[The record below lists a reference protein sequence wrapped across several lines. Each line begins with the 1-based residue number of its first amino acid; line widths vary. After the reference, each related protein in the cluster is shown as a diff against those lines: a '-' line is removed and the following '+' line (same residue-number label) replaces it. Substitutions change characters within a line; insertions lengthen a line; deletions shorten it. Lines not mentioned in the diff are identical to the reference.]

1 MKSESK
7 RPVSIED
14 LLRLKRAER
23 PAPEFWGEFDRQ
35 LRAKQLAALVA
46 KRPWWHS
53 LPRVLPRFSRYHLAF
68 GASAALAV
76 TFVVLRDDTPENISP
91 LGQAPVT
98 RVAATHE
105 SSTPTASIVT
115 PVRAENA
122 APTAVVANSA
132 IDSSDLVAAAS
143 ARPVEHVLAS
153 DATLPGELSQM
164 VALIGGG
171 AATQSDEASPSARH
185 IAANLAVV
193 QSADPVIGRGLLG
206 SVADRVAAAKP
217 SEPLHQIAS
226 PVSKRR
232 SHMLTAMVSMASFDS
247 SPNTTE
253 RVASQINEEQLYD
266 RVRRLGGRGD
276 RLHIKF

>member
-1 MKSESK
+1 MKPESK

-23 PAPEFWGEFDRQ
+23 PAPEFWNEFDRQ

-68 GASAALAV
+68 GATAALAV
-76 TFVVLRDDTPENISP
+76 TFVALREEESQPAKAPRIES
-91 LGQAPVT
+91 APVVQVT
-98 RVAATHE
+98 ATPVSAAPSLLRIDSAPPALAATTAMSRSPEPVAA
-105 SSTPTASIVT
+105 S
-115 PVRAENA
+115 A
-122 APTAVVANSA
+122 AT
-132 IDSSDLVAAAS
+132 

-153 DATLPGELSQM
+153 DATLPGEISQM
-164 VALIGGG
+164 VALMG
-171 AATQSDEASPSARH
+171 ANAAAPAEESPSARH
-185 IAANLAVV
+185 IAANLAAV
-193 QSADPVIGRGLLG
+193 QASDPVIGRGLLG
-206 SVADRVAAAKP
+206 SVAERMASAKP
-217 SEPLHQIAS
+217 SEPLHQMTA

-232 SHMLTAMVSMASFDS
+232 PHMQTAMVSMASFDS
-247 SPNTTE
+247 TPNPTQ
-253 RVASQINEEQLYD
+253 RVASQINEEQLYE